1 MIIINYNSNTNYNIM
16 NKMNNNYINNKLC
29 NFKYCSRDF
38 HILKITK
45 KNISNTYE
53 QHIKTMLEIL

>member
-29 NFKYCSRDF
+29 NFKYCSRDV

-45 KNISNTYE
+45 KILVTHMNNI
-53 QHIKTMLEIL
+53 

>member
-1 MIIINYNSNTNYNIM
+1 M

-45 KNISNTYE
+45 KILLTHTNNT
-53 QHIKTMLEIL
+53 